1 MGFQSLKMKYSNI
14 DMCFLA
20 RLFHQAQTSFFR
32 RAFSMHFRF
41 IYLPTLDTQQHY
53 AVSALPT
60 ILYCGAV
67 VGGMEFLPA
76 SQCQGHPQQLYVH
89 RFYPQPLDTFIFL
102 VLGKRYPLFVIF
114 LSKMSNNNNNAY
126 PFTWSQCSDEEHEGR
141 IVFLLCYSILFFKFL
156 KHCYYRI

>member
-1 MGFQSLKMKYSNI
+1 MGSQSLKMKYSNI

-89 RFYPQPLDTFIFL
+89 RILSSTFRHFHFSCAREKIPLVCHFFCRKCRITIIMPIHLLGVNVVVKNMKVGLCFCCVIQYFFL
-102 VLGKRYPLFVIF
+102 N
-114 LSKMSNNNNNAY
+114 S
-126 PFTWSQCSDEEHEGR
+126 
-141 IVFLLCYSILFFKFL
+141 
-156 KHCYYRI
+156 